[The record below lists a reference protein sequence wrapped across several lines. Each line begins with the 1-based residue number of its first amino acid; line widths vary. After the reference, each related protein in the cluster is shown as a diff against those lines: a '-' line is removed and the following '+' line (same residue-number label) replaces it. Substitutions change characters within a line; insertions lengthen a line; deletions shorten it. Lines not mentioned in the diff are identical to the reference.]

1 MYHLPLELTAKI
13 WKNHFIGNN
22 YSEVLGGLVFWGA
35 SVCVGRGLFFQG
47 ASVSETFSNA
57 DNMRYYTLLSWHMYN
72 CIYYV
77 ADAVYEMKMFM
88 FCVQWWTSSNIL
100 QKYMAAVVDNK
111 NQNIGVFVAKCGEYS
126 ATV

>member
-1 MYHLPLELTAKI
+1 MCLRRLAMQTTCAIIAYCPDI
-13 WKNHFIGNN
+13 
-22 YSEVLGGLVFWGA
+22 
-35 SVCVGRGLFFQG
+35 
-47 ASVSETFSNA
+47 
-57 DNMRYYTLLSWHMYN
+57 

-88 FCVQWWTSSNIL
+88 FCVQWWKSSDVL
-100 QKYMAAVVDNK
+100 QKFMAAVVDNK